1 MATNLALLVSDVLQ
15 IISDLRGE
23 SATNTDA
30 IRIRTVSRANQD
42 FARRMFWR
50 FYRLNDQ
57 TTVGDATKNY
67 TIGSATYPMR
77 MKGLTEVFVATTT
90 SSDKTT
96 ETDRYTICDYNKYKN
111 LFNQNNDSRIV
122 YEWFDAANDLWKMH
136 INPAPAA
143 TETITYSYYWEP
155 PTKTATTDEIICPDI
170 KILALLALAE
180 IYESEDERDLA
191 KETKNEAE
199 QLILECI
206 SKENSPAVNQLYTM
220 DATENSTSVQGIGT
234 Y

>member
-1 MATNLALLVSDVLQ
+1 MATNLALTVNDVLQ

-136 INPAPAA
+136 INPAVAA